1 MTDLTGS
8 TDRTESADG
17 AALTGLT
24 ALTAL
29 TDVTGL
35 TDVMGRTEVTDLVGE
50 FDGERISCA
59 VAEPDG
65 VIPSVTVVLLHG
77 AGTGDKARLAEL
89 GEDFRVR
96 GHRVLALDF
105 SGHGASSGEL
115 AELSLERRFRQ
126 ARAAIDAFVPPG
138 QSLVL
143 TGFSMSG
150 QTVADLAAHYGSRVA
165 GIGLCAPAV
174 YADAAW
180 SEPFGAEPGAPGT
193 PPDAPVSRFTEI
205 LRTPDSWR
213 GSRALD
219 VLRALRTRV
228 VLAVPEVDEIIP
240 YAVTEAVTEAL
251 SAGNES
257 RFTRLVFEGAHH
269 RLGFWFRE
277 HPAERGR
284 FVDAVLDDLGADGW
298 ELTRRWVDKSLP
310 EGERVREAEALRGGW
325 TSQMRVV
332 RMEGTWTGT
341 GAGAGAEADGHIRA
355 EVAAG
360 VRAEGGADVRRE
372 LVLRSFAK
380 PFYRRHAAGL
390 LGREATVL
398 GLLAGTDVPAPVLVA
413 ADPQGEHCDHPSL
426 LMTRLEGT
434 VRLDGEDLEARIAL
448 LARQLLRI
456 HRIRVP
462 EGLRPRE
469 YEPWTSA
476 DRVRVPENTA
486 RPDLWRRATDVIR
499 QPPPPYEG
507 CFLHRD
513 FHPGNV
519 LFSGAGDALRVSGVV
534 DWVETSWGPAALDV
548 AHCST
553 ALALLHG
560 VGAARKFVARYTA
573 EGGRLGDGLL
583 YWQLLDALAYAPD
596 AEKVAGPWREL
607 GRTDLTPEL
616 LAGRL
621 EEYVSALL
629 DAETEEVEEKEG
641 MGEVGEV

>member
-1 MTDLTGS
+1 M
-8 TDRTESADG
+8 ADV
-17 AALTGLT
+17 A
-24 ALTAL
+24 
-29 TDVTGL
+29 
-35 TDVMGRTEVTDLVGE
+35 EVSELVGE

-59 VAEPDG
+59 VSEPDG
-65 VIPSVTVVLLHG
+65 VVPSVTVVLLHG
-77 AGTGDKARLAEL
+77 AGIGDKARLAEL
-89 GEDFRVR
+89 GEDFRTR

-105 SGHGASSGEL
+105 SGHGASSGDL

-126 ARAAIDAFVPPG
+126 AREAIDAYVPPG

-193 PPDAPVSRFTEI
+193 PPGAPVSRFTEI

-219 VLRALRTRV
+219 VFRALRTRV

-240 YAVTEAVTEAL
+240 YVVTEAVAQAL
-251 SAGNES
+251 AEGNEP

-269 RLGFWFRE
+269 RLGMWFKE
-277 HPAERGR
+277 HPLERGR

-310 EGERVREAEALRGGW
+310 EGERVRDAVALRGGW
-325 TSQMRVV
+325 TSQMRLIRTESVDGI
-332 RMEGTWTGT
+332 RTEGDV
-341 GAGAGAEADGHIRA
+341 GAEGLRA
-355 EVAAG
+355 ESGDGDEG
-360 VRAEGGADVRRE
+360 VRTESATPVRE

-380 PFYRRHAAGL
+380 PFYRRHAASL
-390 LGREATVL
+390 LAREAAVL
-398 GLLAGTDVPAPVLVA
+398 ALLAGTGVPAPALVA
-413 ADPQGEHCDHPSL
+413 ADPQGEHGDHPSL
-426 LMTRLEGT
+426 LMTRLEGA
-434 VRLDGEDLEARIAL
+434 VRLDEDGLEWRIGL
-448 LARQLLRI
+448 LARQLLDI
-456 HRIRVP
+456 HRVP
-462 EGLRPRE
+462 VAAADRPRE

-476 DRVRVPENTA
+476 DRVRVPADTR
-486 RPDLWRRATDVIR
+486 RPEVWRRAVDVIR

-519 LFSGAGDALRVSGVV
+519 LFSGSGDALRISGVV

-560 VGAARKFVARYTA
+560 TGAAREFVARYTA
-573 EGGRLGDGLL
+573 GGGRLGAGLL
-583 YWQLLDALAYAPD
+583 HWQLMDALAYAPD

-616 LAGRL
+616 LSGRL
-621 EEYVSALL
+621 EEYIASLL
-629 DAETEEVEEKEG
+629 DGQTD
-641 MGEVGEV
+641 

>member
-1 MTDLTGS
+1 MAG
-8 TDRTESADG
+8 
-17 AALTGLT
+17 
-24 ALTAL
+24 
-29 TDVTGL
+29 
-35 TDVMGRTEVTDLVGE
+35 
-50 FDGERISCA
+50 
-59 VAEPDG
+59 PDG
-65 VIPSVTVVLLHG
+65 VFPSVTVVLLHG
-77 AGTGDKARLAEL
+77 AGIGDKARLAEL
-89 GEDFRVR
+89 GEDFRSR

-105 SGHGASSGEL
+105 SGHGASSGDL

-126 ARAAIDAFVPPG
+126 AREAIDAYVPPG

-193 PPDAPVSRFTEI
+193 PPGAPVSRFTEI

-219 VLRALRTRV
+219 VFRALRTRV

-240 YAVTEAVTEAL
+240 YAVTEAVAQAL
-251 SAGNES
+251 AEGNEP
-257 RFTRLVFEGAHH
+257 RFTRLEFEGAHH
-269 RLGFWFRE
+269 RLGMWFKE

-298 ELTRRWVDKSLP
+298 ELTRRWVEKSLP
-310 EGERVREAEALRGGW
+310 EGERVRDAVALRGGW
-325 TSQMRVV
+325 TSQMRLV
-332 RMEGTWTGT
+332 RTEGVDDVRTEG
-341 GAGAGAEADGHIRA
+341 GDGAEVLRTESATS
-355 EVAAG
+355 V
-360 VRAEGGADVRRE
+360 RE

-390 LGREATVL
+390 LAREAAVL
-398 GLLAGTDVPAPVLVA
+398 GLLAGTGVPAPALVA
-413 ADPQGEHCDHPSL
+413 ADSQGEHCDHPSL
-426 LMTRLEGT
+426 LMTRLDGA
-434 VRLDGEDLEARIAL
+434 VRLDEVELERRIGL
-448 LARQLLRI
+448 LAGQLLDI
-456 HRIRVP
+456 HRVP
-462 EGLRPRE
+462 VAEAERPRE

-476 DRVRVPENTA
+476 DRVRVPADTR
-486 RPDLWRRATDVIR
+486 RPEVWRRAVDVIR

-519 LFSGAGDALRVSGVV
+519 LFSGAGDELRISGVV

-560 VGAARKFVARYTA
+560 AGAAREFVARYTA
-573 EGGRLGDGLL
+573 GGGRLEAGLL
-583 YWQLLDALAYAPD
+583 HWQLLDALAYAPD

-616 LAGRL
+616 LTWRL
-621 EEYVSALL
+621 EEYIASLL
-629 DAETEEVEEKEG
+629 DEESD
-641 MGEVGEV
+641 

>member
-1 MTDLTGS
+1 M
-8 TDRTESADG
+8 
-17 AALTGLT
+17 
-24 ALTAL
+24 
-29 TDVTGL
+29 V
-35 TDVMGRTEVTDLVGE
+35 
-50 FDGERISCA
+50 
-59 VAEPDG
+59 EPDG

-89 GEDFRVR
+89 GEDFRSR
-96 GHRVLALDF
+96 GHRVLSLDF
-105 SGHGASSGEL
+105 SGHGASSGAL

-126 ARAAIDAFVPPG
+126 ARAAVDAYVPPG

-193 PPDAPVSRFTEI
+193 PPGAPVSRFTEI

-219 VLRALRTRV
+219 VFRALRTRV

-240 YAVTEAVTEAL
+240 YAVTEAVTQAL
-251 SAGNES
+251 AAGNAS
-257 RFTRLVFEGAHH
+257 RFTRLAFGGAHH
-269 RLGFWFRE
+269 RLGVWFRE
-277 HPAERGR
+277 HPVERGR

-310 EGERVREAEALRGGW
+310 EGERVRDAVVLRGGW
-325 TSQMRVV
+325 TSQMRLV
-332 RMEGTWTGT
+332 RTEG
-341 GAGAGAEADGHIRA
+341 ADGIRT
-355 EVAAG
+355 EGDDGVPTEEGG
-360 VRAEGGADVRRE
+360 VRTEQATSVRE
-372 LVLRSFAK
+372 VVLRSFAR

-390 LGREATVL
+390 LAREAAVL
-398 GLLAGTDVPAPVLVA
+398 GLLAGTDVPAPALVA
-413 ADPQGEHCDHPSL
+413 ADPHGEHCDHPSL
-426 LMTRLEGT
+426 LMTRLEGA
-434 VRLDGEDLEARIAL
+434 VRLDEDDLERRIGL
-448 LARQLLRI
+448 LARQLLDI
-456 HRIRVP
+456 HRIRVT
-462 EGLRPRE
+462 EADRPRT
-469 YEPWTSA
+469 YEAWTSP
-476 DRVRVPENTA
+476 DRVRVPADTA
-486 RPDLWRRATDVIR
+486 RPDVWRRAVDVIR

-519 LFSGAGDALRVSGVV
+519 LFSGAGDGLRISGVV

-560 VGAARKFVARYTA
+560 AGAARELVARYTA
-573 EGGRLGDGLL
+573 GGGRLGAGLL
-583 YWQLLDALAYAPD
+583 HWQLLDALAYAPD

-616 LAGRL
+616 LTGRL
-621 EEYVSALL
+621 EEYVASLL
-629 DAETEEVEEKEG
+629 DGEG
-641 MGEVGEV
+641 DGGVG

>member
-1 MTDLTGS
+1 MD
-8 TDRTESADG
+8 E
-17 AALTGLT
+17 
-24 ALTAL
+24 
-29 TDVTGL
+29 
-35 TDVMGRTEVTDLVGE
+35 LVGE

-59 VAEPDG
+59 VVEPDG

-89 GEDFRVR
+89 GEDFRSR
-96 GHRVLALDF
+96 GHRVLSLDF
-105 SGHGASSGEL
+105 SGHGASSGAL

-126 ARAAIDAFVPPG
+126 ARAAVDAYVPPG

-193 PPDAPVSRFTEI
+193 PPGAPVSRFTEI

-219 VLRALRTRV
+219 VFRALRTRV

-240 YAVTEAVTEAL
+240 YAVTEAVTQAL
-251 SAGNES
+251 AAGNAS
-257 RFTRLVFEGAHH
+257 RFTRLAFGGAHH
-269 RLGFWFRE
+269 RLGVWFRE
-277 HPAERGR
+277 HPVERGR

-310 EGERVREAEALRGGW
+310 EGERVRDAVVLRGGW
-325 TSQMRVV
+325 TSQMRLV
-332 RMEGTWTGT
+332 RTEG
-341 GAGAGAEADGHIRA
+341 ADGIRT
-355 EVAAG
+355 EGDDGVPTEEGG
-360 VRAEGGADVRRE
+360 VRTEQATSVRE
-372 LVLRSFAK
+372 VVLRSFAR

-390 LGREATVL
+390 LAREAAVL
-398 GLLAGTDVPAPVLVA
+398 GLLAGTDVPAPALVA
-413 ADPQGEHCDHPSL
+413 ADPHGEHCDHPSL
-426 LMTRLEGT
+426 LMTRLEGA
-434 VRLDGEDLEARIAL
+434 VRLDEDDLERRIGL
-448 LARQLLRI
+448 LARQLLDI
-456 HRIRVP
+456 HRIRVT
-462 EGLRPRE
+462 EADRPRT
-469 YEPWTSA
+469 YEAWTSP
-476 DRVRVPENTA
+476 DRVRVPADTA
-486 RPDLWRRATDVIR
+486 RPDVWRRAVDVIR

-519 LFSGAGDALRVSGVV
+519 LFSGAGDGLRISGVV

-560 VGAARKFVARYTA
+560 AGAARELVARYTA
-573 EGGRLGDGLL
+573 GGGRLGAGLL
-583 YWQLLDALAYAPD
+583 HWQLLDALAYAPD

-616 LAGRL
+616 LTGRL
-621 EEYVSALL
+621 EEYVASLL
-629 DAETEEVEEKEG
+629 DGEG
-641 MGEVGEV
+641 DGGVG

>member
-1 MTDLTGS
+1 M
-8 TDRTESADG
+8 A
-17 AALTGLT
+17 
-24 ALTAL
+24 
-29 TDVTGL
+29 
-35 TDVMGRTEVTDLVGE
+35 EVTELVGE

-77 AGTGDKARLAEL
+77 AGIGDKARLAEL
-89 GEDFRVR
+89 AEDFRSR

-105 SGHGASSGEL
+105 SGHGASSGDL

-126 ARAAIDAFVPPG
+126 AREAVDAYVPPG

-193 PPDAPVSRFTEI
+193 PPGAPVSRFTEI

-219 VLRALRTRV
+219 VFQALRTRV

-240 YAVTEAVTEAL
+240 YAVTEAVTQAL
-251 SAGNES
+251 AAGNES
-257 RFTRLVFEGAHH
+257 RFTRLAFEGAHH
-269 RLGFWFRE
+269 RLGVWFRQ
-277 HPAERGR
+277 HPVERGR

-310 EGERVREAEALRGGW
+310 EGERVRDAVALRGGW
-325 TSQMRVV
+325 TSQMRLV
-332 RMEGTWTGT
+332 RTEDVDGV
-341 GAGAGAEADGHIRA
+341 GAKQATP
-355 EVAAG
+355 VS
-360 VRAEGGADVRRE
+360 E

-390 LGREATVL
+390 LAREAAVL

-426 LMTRLEGT
+426 LMTRLDGA
-434 VRLDGEDLEARIAL
+434 VRLDEAGLERRVGL
-448 LARQLLRI
+448 LARQLLDI
-456 HRIRVP
+456 HGVRVA
-462 EGLRPRE
+462 EAGRPRE

-476 DRVRVPENTA
+476 DRVRVPADTR
-486 RPDLWRRATDVIR
+486 RPDVWHRAVDVIR

-519 LFSGAGDALRVSGVV
+519 LFSGVGDGLRISGVV

-560 VGAARKFVARYTA
+560 VGAAREFVTRYTA
-573 EGGRLGDGLL
+573 GGGRLGGGLL
-583 YWQLLDALAYAPD
+583 HWQLLDALAYAPD

-621 EEYVSALL
+621 EEYIASLL
-629 DAETEEVEEKEG
+629 D
-641 MGEVGEV
+641 GEAD

>member
-1 MTDLTGS
+1 M
-8 TDRTESADG
+8 A
-17 AALTGLT
+17 
-24 ALTAL
+24 
-29 TDVTGL
+29 
-35 TDVMGRTEVTDLVGE
+35 EVTELVGE

-59 VAEPDG
+59 VSEPDG

-77 AGTGDKARLAEL
+77 AGIGDKARLAEL
-89 GEDFRVR
+89 GEDFRTR

-105 SGHGASSGEL
+105 SGHGASSGDL
-115 AELSLERRFRQ
+115 AELSLDRRFRQ
-126 ARAAIDAFVPPG
+126 AREAIDAYVPPG

-193 PPDAPVSRFTEI
+193 PPGAPVSRFTEI

-219 VLRALRTRV
+219 VFRALRTRV
-228 VLAVPEVDEIIP
+228 VLAVPEVDEVIP
-240 YAVTEAVTEAL
+240 YAVTEAVAQAL
-251 SAGNES
+251 AEGNEP

-269 RLGFWFRE
+269 RLGMWFKE

-310 EGERVREAEALRGGW
+310 EGERVRDAVALRGGW
-325 TSQMRVV
+325 TSQMRLV
-332 RMEGTWTGT
+332 RTEAADGIRTEGGD
-341 GAGAGAEADGHIRA
+341 GAEGLRTESGDGA
-355 EVAAG
+355 EG
-360 VRAEGGADVRRE
+360 VRTESATPVRE

-390 LGREATVL
+390 LAREAAVL
-398 GLLAGTDVPAPVLVA
+398 GLLAGTGVPAPALVA
-413 ADPQGEHCDHPSL
+413 ADPRGEHCDHPSL
-426 LMTRLEGT
+426 LMTRLEGA
-434 VRLDGEDLEARIAL
+434 VRLDEDGLERRIGL
-448 LARQLLRI
+448 LAGQLLDI
-456 HRIRVP
+456 HRIPVAKAD
-462 EGLRPRE
+462 RPRE

-476 DRVRVPENTA
+476 DRVRVPADTR
-486 RPDLWRRATDVIR
+486 RPEVWRRAVDVIR

-519 LFSGAGDALRVSGVV
+519 LFSGSGDALRISGVV

-560 VGAARKFVARYTA
+560 AGAARDFVARYTA
-573 EGGRLGDGLL
+573 GGGRLGAGLL
-583 YWQLLDALAYAPD
+583 HWQLLDALAYAPD

-616 LAGRL
+616 LSGRL
-621 EEYVSALL
+621 EEYIASLL
-629 DAETEEVEEKEG
+629 D
-641 MGEVGEV
+641 GESD

>member
-1 MTDLTGS
+1 MA
-8 TDRTESADG
+8 EVA
-17 AALTGLT
+17 
-24 ALTAL
+24 
-29 TDVTGL
+29 
-35 TDVMGRTEVTDLVGE
+35 EVTELVGE

-59 VAEPDG
+59 VAEPG
-65 VIPSVTVVLLHG
+65 EVIPSVTVVLLHG
-77 AGTGDKARLAEL
+77 AGIGDKARLAEL
-89 GEDFRVR
+89 GEDFRAR

-105 SGHGASSGEL
+105 SGHGASSGDL

-126 ARAAIDAFVPPG
+126 AREAIDAYVPAG

-193 PPDAPVSRFTEI
+193 PPGAPVSRFTEI

-219 VLRALRTRV
+219 VFRALRTRV

-251 SAGNES
+251 AAGNEL
-257 RFTRLVFEGAHH
+257 RFTRLVFAGAHH
-269 RLGFWFRE
+269 RLGVWFRE
-277 HPAERGR
+277 HPAERAR

-298 ELTRRWVDKSLP
+298 ELTRRWIDKSLP
-310 EGERVREAEALRGGW
+310 EGERVRDAVALRGGW
-325 TSQMRVV
+325 TSQMRLV
-332 RMEGTWTGT
+332 RLVRTEGDSVRKEDADDVRAD
-341 GAGAGAEADGHIRA
+341 GAG
-355 EVAAG
+355 G
-360 VRAEGGADVRRE
+360 VRTEGAGGERTEQATGVRE

-380 PFYRRHAAGL
+380 PFYRRHAPGL
-390 LGREATVL
+390 LAREAAVL
-398 GLLAGTDVPAPVLVA
+398 GLLAGTGVPAPALVA

-426 LMTRLEGT
+426 LMTRLDGA
-434 VRLDGEDLEARIAL
+434 VRLDEDELERRIGL
-448 LARQLLRI
+448 LAGQLLDI
-456 HRIRVP
+456 HRLRVA
-462 EGLRPRE
+462 EADRPRE

-476 DRVRVPENTA
+476 ERVRVPADTR
-486 RPDLWRRATDVIR
+486 RPDLWRRAVDVIR

-519 LFSGAGDALRVSGVV
+519 LFSGAGKDLRISGVV

-560 VGAARKFVARYTA
+560 VGAARDFVARYTA
-573 EGGRLGDGLL
+573 GGGRLDGGLL
-583 YWQLLDALAYAPD
+583 HWQLLDALAYAPD

-616 LAGRL
+616 LSGRL
-621 EEYVSALL
+621 EEYIASLL
-629 DAETEEVEEKEG
+629 DEEATLDA
-641 MGEVGEV
+641 

>member
-1 MTDLTGS
+1 AHGAGVVG
-8 TDRTESADG
+8 EFDG
-17 AALTGLT
+17 EPGELI
-24 ALTAL
+24 
-29 TDVTGL
+29 
-35 TDVMGRTEVTDLVGE
+35 GE

-89 GEDFRVR
+89 GEDFRAR

-105 SGHGASSGEL
+105 SGHGASSGKL

-126 ARAAIDAFVPPG
+126 ARAAIDAYVPPG
-138 QSLVL
+138 HSLVL

-150 QTVADLAAHYGSRVA
+150 HTVADLAAHYGSRVA

-213 GSRALD
+213 DSRALD
-219 VLRALRTRV
+219 VFRALRTRV

-251 SAGNES
+251 AAGNES
-257 RFTRLVFEGAHH
+257 RFTRLVYEGAHH
-269 RLGFWFRE
+269 RLGVWFRE

-298 ELTRRWVDKSLP
+298 ELTRRWVDKHLP
-310 EGERVREAEALRGGW
+310 EGERVREAVALRGGW
-325 TSQMRVV
+325 TSQMRAV
-332 RMEGTWTGT
+332 RTEWTGRT
-341 GAGAGAEADGHIRA
+341 GRAGKTEGSKGPEGPEGDGA
-355 EVAAG
+355 
-360 VRAEGGADVRRE
+360 RRE

-390 LGREATVL
+390 LAREAAVL
-398 GLLAGTDVPAPVLVA
+398 QLLAGTDVPAPILVA
-413 ADPQGEHCDHPSL
+413 ADPQGAYCDHPSL
-426 LMTRLEGT
+426 LMTRLEGA
-434 VRLDGEDLEARIAL
+434 VRVDEADLERRIAL
-448 LARQLLRI
+448 LAGQLLDI
-456 HRIRVP
+456 HRIRVA
-462 EGLRPRE
+462 EGERPRE

-476 DRVRVPENTA
+476 DRVRVPQDTA

-499 QPPPPYEG
+499 QPPPAYEG

-519 LFSGAGDALRVSGVV
+519 LFSGAGDELRISGVV

-560 VGAARKFVARYTA
+560 TGAAREFVARYTA
-573 EGGRLGDGLL
+573 GGGRLGTGLL
-583 YWQLLDALAYAPD
+583 HWQLLDALAYAPD

-621 EEYVSALL
+621 EEYIASLL
-629 DAETEEVEEKEG
+629 DGASGAAGGV
-641 MGEVGEV
+641 